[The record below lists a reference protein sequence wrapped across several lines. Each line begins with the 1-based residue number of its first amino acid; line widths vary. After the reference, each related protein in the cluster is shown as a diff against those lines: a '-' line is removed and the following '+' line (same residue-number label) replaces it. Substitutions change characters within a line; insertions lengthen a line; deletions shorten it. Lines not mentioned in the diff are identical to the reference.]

1 MTVLAITKAGNE
13 YLYNA
18 RTAHKVSKRSAEK
31 ICKIVND
38 CGYRIKDGEAWHCY
52 EVGKYDTAYDYAETQ
67 RFTIRNGLVK
77 AWYN

>member
-1 MTVLAITKAGNE
+1 MTVLAITKAGSE

-18 RTAHKVSKRSAEK
+18 RTAHKVSKRSAER

-38 CGYRIKDGEAWHCY
+38 CEYRIKDGEIWHTY
-52 EVGKYDTAYDYAETQ
+52 EVDEYDAASDYAETQ
-67 RFTIRNGLVK
+67 CFTIRNGLVK